1 MFYCLQVKSRPFA
14 SLSSQE
20 KDVTKKK
27 EQGDIKYNTTKAIT
41 KTRHALQ
48 RDWKKAATAAREHP
62 AVAVAVGVVATYTA
76 LRVGIEVSLTTG
88 LGELALC
95 GVCGVCAVQ
104 SLKSRGARNT
114 TYRTPVC

>member
-76 LRVGIEVSLTTG
+76 LRVGIEVSHTTG
-88 LGELALC
+88 CGQVAVFAGLLC
-95 GVCGVCAVQ
+95 
-104 SLKSRGARNT
+104 KPPNSRVDCNKAT
-114 TYRTPVC
+114 VPLSVVD